1 MKNRAGLIVPVVMI
15 LVGAYALFVTL
26 SSGGEQVALIGA
38 QYLPRGL
45 AIVAGLLGLGGG
57 AFILL
62 NMLWGKKHAPVLDVL
77 QNDPKGGKS

>member
-26 SSGGEQVALIGA
+26 SSGGEQVALIGD

-45 AIVAGLLGLGGG
+45 AMVAGLLGLGGG

-62 NMLWGKKHAPVLDVL
+62 NMLSGKKHAAGLDVL
-77 QNDPKGGKS
+77 QINTEGGKS